1 MRKRSKWRFV
11 PLVVLLCSVVHS
23 RGWLVC
29 ADESIPDPKS
39 VVKATASVT
48 PARVK
53 TGDRVRVKIT
63 AEIRSGYHIN
73 SNRPA
78 GDYLIPTEL
87 RWKGPVGFSLDKV
100 DYPAAHLESFP
111 FASKKIPVYDGRA
124 SFVAWLRANEAA
136 GPQQV
141 EFELSYQACNDRLC
155 LPPARIPVTAMIEVL
170 AAK

>member
-1 MRKRSKWRFV
+1 MRKRSTWRFV
-11 PLVVLLCSVVHS
+11 PLVVLLCSVVPGRS
-23 RGWLVC
+23 WVFS
-29 ADESIPDPKS
+29 AEESIPDPKS
-39 VVKATASVT
+39 VVNATASAT

-53 TGDRVRVKIT
+53 AGRRVRVEIT

-87 RWKGPVGFSLDKV
+87 RLKSPAGFSLEKI
-100 DYPAAHLESFP
+100 DYPTAHLESFP
-111 FASKKIPVYDGRA
+111 FASKKIPVYDGKV

-136 GPQQV
+136 GPQRL

-155 LPPARIPVTAMIEVL
+155 LPPARISVTAPIEVI